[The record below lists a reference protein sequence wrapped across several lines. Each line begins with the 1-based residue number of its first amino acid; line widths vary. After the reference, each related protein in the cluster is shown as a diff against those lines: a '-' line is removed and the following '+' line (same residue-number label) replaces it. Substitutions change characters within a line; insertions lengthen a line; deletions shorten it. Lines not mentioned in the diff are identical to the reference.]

1 MSMRENSNEN
11 ATEHL
16 SGAKVA
22 LIAGPTASGKS
33 SLAMNIAERT
43 GGIIINADSA
53 QVYRD
58 LRIVTARPSEAEQTA
73 LPHQLFGYIDGAEA
87 CSAARWA
94 SDAKLE
100 IAAAHRDNKPA
111 ILVGG
116 TGLYHRTLLEGLAP
130 IPEIDAEIRSAIRA
144 LPVAD
149 AYAALDREDPASAR
163 RLHPADSSRIA
174 RALEVVRS
182 TGRAIGE
189 WQREKSG
196 GIAGEITLVP
206 LLLLPDRDWLYE
218 RCDRRFA
225 DMFESGAVAEVEALL
240 HRNLDPS
247 LPIMRAIGVPE
258 IAAFLKGEMDRV
270 VAITAAAQATRRYA
284 KRQYT
289 WFANQPPAEW
299 PRIHEL
305 EYNEY
310 ESIIVTKL
318 L

>member
-1 MSMRENSNEN
+1 MSMRGNSNEN
-11 ATEHL
+11 ATQNVA
-16 SGAKVA
+16 GARVA

-33 SLAMNIAERT
+33 SLAMRIAERT
-43 GGIIINADSA
+43 GGVIVNADSA

-58 LRIVTARPSEAEQTA
+58 LRIVTARPGEAEEAA
-73 LPHQLFGYIDGAEA
+73 LPHRLFGYIDGEEA

-94 SDAKLE
+94 HDAKAE
-100 IAAAHRDNKPA
+100 IAAAHAEGKPA

-130 IPEIDAEIRSAIRA
+130 IPEISAEIRAGIRA

-149 AYAALDREDPASAR
+149 AYAALQREDSASAA
-163 RLHPADSSRIA
+163 RLNPADSSRIA

-189 WQREKSG
+189 WQRKKTG
-196 GIAGEITLVP
+196 GITGDIALVP
-206 LLLLPDRDWLYE
+206 LLLLPDRGWLYE

-225 DMFESGAVAEVEALL
+225 DMFESGAIEEVETLL
-240 HRNLDPS
+240 DRQLDPA
-247 LPIMRAIGVPE
+247 LPIMRAIGVSE
-258 IAAFLKGEMDRV
+258 IAAFLKGEMDRDEAV
-270 VAITAAAQATRRYA
+270 TAAAQATRRYA

-289 WFANQPPAEW
+289 WFANQPPADW
-299 PRIHEL
+299 PRITES

-310 ESIIVTKL
+310 ESNIVTIL